1 VLLAA
6 ALAGFIDAVVGGG
19 GLVQLPA
26 LFTAFPTA
34 VPASLLG
41 TNKLASILGTAS
53 ALGRYGRSVRL
64 PWAALAPGAALAFI
78 AAGIGASL
86 ATRLA
91 PTSFRIAVPIAL
103 TAVLAYVIRRARLG
117 AVHAPA
123 AMDGARRTAA
133 LSAIT
138 AIGFYDGCF
147 GPGTGSFLMLVFMR
161 LYGFDYLHASASA
174 KLVNV
179 ATNAAALLSFAIG
192 AQVHWGFG
200 LALGACNVAGSVL
213 GAHTALTRGI
223 GFVRTLFIGVVAALI
238 GKTGWDAF
246 MLVRAG
252 TANF

>member
-1 VLLAA
+1 M
-6 ALAGFIDAVVGGG
+6 VGGG

-34 VPASLLG
+34 VPATLLG

-64 PWAALAPGAALAFI
+64 PWAALAPGAAIAFC
-78 AAGIGASL
+78 AAMGGASL

-103 TAVLAYVIRRARLG
+103 TAVLAYVVRRKHLG

-123 AMDGARRTAA
+123 RLGRGGRAA
-133 LSAIT
+133 AFCAIA
-138 AIGFYDGCF
+138 AIGFYDGSF
-147 GPGTGSFLMLVFMR
+147 GPGTGSFLMLLFMR
-161 LYGFDYLHASASA
+161 VYGFDYLHASASA

-179 ATNAAALLSFAIG
+179 ATNAAALISFGIG
-192 AQVHWGFG
+192 GQVHWQFG
-200 LALGACNVAGSVL
+200 LALGACNVAGSIL

-238 GKTGWDAF
+238 AKTGWDALT
-246 MLVRAG
+246 LVRAG
-252 TANF
+252 AASF